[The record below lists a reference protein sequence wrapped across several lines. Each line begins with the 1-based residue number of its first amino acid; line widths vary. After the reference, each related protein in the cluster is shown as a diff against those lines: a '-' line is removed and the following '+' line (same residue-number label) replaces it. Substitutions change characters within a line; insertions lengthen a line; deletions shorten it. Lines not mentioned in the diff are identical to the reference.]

1 MSFNFRHYSAFL
13 GCIKYQALINNE
25 ECPAARLDDMI
36 QQLNM
41 RPDVVMWCDY
51 FDSIDKEFAIN
62 KSEICYSSSI
72 IRGMVE
78 YGCLKFDV
86 DILPNPVDRC
96 RMELNIYGCVQAVL
110 SSSGVMCGMGDIRT
124 VMGQDEVRL
133 GLLDGVPSNCD
144 TRLSDST
151 CTQDFY
157 IYAEGQASDCIT
169 ALFSM
174 ASLPMFTDV
183 DTVPSSD
190 PSKKNLKC
198 RYAYGFL

>member
-1 MSFNFRHYSAFL
+1 
-13 GCIKYQALINNE
+13 
-25 ECPAARLDDMI
+25 
-36 QQLNM
+36 M
-41 RPDVVMWCDY
+41 RPDVGMWCNY

-86 DILPNPVDRC
+86 NILPNPLDRC
-96 RMELNIYGCVQAVL
+96 RMELSIYGCVQAIL
-110 SSSGVMCGMGDIRT
+110 SSSGVMCAIVDIRQ
-124 VMGQDEVRL
+124 VMGRDEVRL
-133 GLLDGVPSNCD
+133 GLFDDVPSNCD
-144 TRLSDST
+144 TSLPDST

-157 IYAEGQASDCIT
+157 IYAEAQANECIT

-183 DTVPSSD
+183 DAVPSSD
-190 PSKKNLKC
+190 PRNKNLKC
-198 RYAYGFL
+198 R